1 MERAGA
7 DACLIPMGDFHASEY
22 ISPYFGLIE
31 YFTGFTGSAGTLV
44 VLREGVSANA
54 GDNPADNNGKTG
66 QPSAYFWTDGRYFLQ
81 AEDQL
86 SGTGIKLMKSGM
98 EGVPKIAEFL
108 GKIIADWVS
117 QPDARKTFV
126 ISFDGRIVSSAYR
139 DEMVKTINSR
149 IESKNPG
156 KTKHEKT
163 NPENS
168 SPEQENTGNGIAYD
182 ISKQYDIITGFDFAG
197 EVWDEDPSCPRPAL
211 PSDPVW
217 DLPVPFA
224 GKSRE
229 EKIAWLLERMQAAGA
244 DAFVLS
250 ALDEIA
256 WLLNLRGSDIDF
268 NPVFLSYLIVARD
281 VDAGGRNRETYDEEP
296 DGILR
301 FEEKADGE
309 WGVYLYTN
317 TDDLPETFSAGTIHN
332 AKLYIRKYEDFYT
345 DLASVIKGKTVWADE
360 DSCSCRMIETLEIGA
375 KDLIRKPSPVIL
387 EKAVKNET
395 EIANI
400 KAAHIKD
407 GVAVTKWI
415 CMLKQMECDFEKTEN
430 PDAQNTEQGTGSK
443 KCESENTVTEL
454 SAAALLEEYRKEQTD
469 YQGQS
474 FAPIIAFREHGAIVH
489 YEPTPESDVKIEF
502 GKGFLLLADTGGHYL
517 EGTTDIT
524 RTISLGKPSKE
535 QKQHY
540 TAVLKGHLALLDAV
554 FLDGAAGS
562 SLDQL
567 ARQPLYRLGLDYR
580 HGTGHGVGYLLNVH
594 EGPNAFRMK
603 YTAENVIK
611 EGMVTSDEPGVYLEG
626 RYGIRI
632 ESLILSVFRQET
644 EYGRFLGFE
653 PLTMVPFDRA
663 SIEEGM
669 LSSEEKVVLNKY
681 HKQVFETLSPYLTED
696 EKTWLAEETG
706 EM

>member
-1 MERAGA
+1 MERAGV

-44 VLREGVSANA
+44 VLRDRPFADSDGKQETKTEKAGIIDEG
-54 GDNPADNNGKTG
+54 T
-66 QPSAYFWTDGRYFLQ
+66 AYFWTDGRYFLQ
-81 AEDQL
+81 AEEQL
-86 SGTGIKLMKSGM
+86 DGTGIKLMKSGM

-108 GKIIADWVS
+108 GEIIADWVS

-139 DEMVKTINSR
+139 DGMVKTIDSR

-168 SPEQENTGNGIAYD
+168 SPEQENAGNGIAYD

-197 EVWDEDPSCPRPAL
+197 EVWDEDPTCPRPAL

-217 DLPVPFA
+217 DLPVRFA

-229 EKIAWLLERMQAAGA
+229 DKIAWLQEKMQEAGA

-268 NPVFLSYLIVARD
+268 NPVFLSYLVVVCD
-281 VDAGGRNRETYDEEP
+281 VEGACS
-296 DGILR
+296 
-301 FEEKADGE
+301 
-309 WGVYLYTN
+309 VYLYTN
-317 TDDLPETFSAGTIHN
+317 TDHLPETLSAGTSHN
-332 AKLYIRKYEDFYT
+332 AKLYIRKYEDIYT
-345 DLASVIKGKTVWADE
+345 DLASVIRGKTVWADE
-360 DSCSCRMIETLEIGA
+360 DSCSCRMIETLETGA

-415 CMLKQMECDFEKTEN
+415 CMLKRMECDFEKTEN

-443 KCESENTVTEL
+443 NGKRDNTLTEL